1 MKATKTMKRKCQSAD
16 RNYCAPRNK
25 IAALFVDIDGTVAVC
40 QPYFDRGIEEFS
52 HLMSLCGF
60 SKRAAKKAL
69 QEVYYGRKPFRGYD
83 REKFGEAI
91 ADAYDHICKKEG
103 VRKDPLVS
111 SICQRIGT
119 APFFQQPELFP
130 NALPVLTRARHNF
143 LIVAVTVGTREVQ
156 KYKIG
161 QGGLSSV
168 FDDTIFTLHENKADL
183 VQEFIEDNNVCPHH
197 SAFIGN
203 SMRSDGVT
211 LNKTN
216 FVYLPLEISLAS
228 KCDKFPENTGFE
240 LFNAH
245 NWTEAEERAIKRLIR
260 RRRLASEGF
269 TPGEDCEGCDGD
281 KTS

>member
-1 MKATKTMKRKCQSAD
+1 MKRKCQSAD

-40 QPYFDRGIEEFS
+40 QPYFDRGIKEFT

-60 SKRAAKKAL
+60 SKRAARKAL
-69 QEVYYGRKPFRGYD
+69 EEVYYGKKPFRGYD
-83 REKFGEAI
+83 RERFGEAI
-91 ADAYDHICKKEG
+91 AEAYEHICKKQG
-103 VRKDPLVS
+103 VRKDPLIS

-119 APFFQQPELFP
+119 APFFQPPELFP

-143 LIVAVTVGTREVQ
+143 HIVAVTVGTREVQ

-183 VQEFIEDNNVCPHH
+183 VGEFIADNHVCPQH

-211 LNKTN
+211 LNNTN

-228 KCDKFPENTGFE
+228 PCDKFPENTGFE
-240 LFNAH
+240 LFKVN
-245 NWTEAEERAIKRLIR
+245 NWTDCEERALKRLIR
-260 RRRLASEGF
+260 RRRLSMEYSSF
-269 TPGEDCEGCDGD
+269 DHDCGGGGD
-281 KTS
+281 KVT

>member
-1 MKATKTMKRKCQSAD
+1 
-16 RNYCAPRNK
+16 
-25 IAALFVDIDGTVAVC
+25 
-40 QPYFDRGIEEFS
+40 
-52 HLMSLCGF
+52 MSLCGF

-269 TPGEDCEGCDGD
+269 HSGEDCDGCGGD
-281 KTS
+281 KAS

>member
-1 MKATKTMKRKCQSAD
+1 MKRKCQSAD

-25 IAALFVDIDGTVAVC
+25 IAVLFVDIDGTVTVC
-40 QPYFDRGIEEFS
+40 QPYFDRGIKEFT

-60 SKRAAKKAL
+60 SKRAARKAL
-69 QEVYYGRKPFRGYD
+69 EEVYYGKKPFIGYD

-91 ADAYDHICKKEG
+91 ANAYEHLCKKEN

-119 APFFQQPELFP
+119 APFFQPPELFA

-143 LIVAVTVGTREVQ
+143 YIVAVTVGTREVQ
-156 KYKIG
+156 KFKIG

-183 VQEFIEDNNVCPHH
+183 VGEFIADNKVCPHN

-216 FVYLPLEISLAS
+216 FIFLPLEISLSAPD
-228 KCDKFPENTGFE
+228 DKFPENTGFE
-240 LFNAH
+240 LFKVAS
-245 NWTEAEERAIKRLIR
+245 WTEAEERAIKRIIR
-260 RRRLASEGF
+260 RRRLAFENSPF
-269 TPGEDCEGCDGD
+269 DHDCGATGGAD
-281 KTS
+281 KV